1 MSLLDNYDSL
11 SAKLDIEIAFKKV
24 LEQYL
29 TPIIKEVGEKFVT
42 INARISDIDV
52 RISNLENNI
61 QNVITKGQSDY
72 EMDSLRNYIQGELNN
87 IREDMLYLSKSK

>member
-11 SAKLDIEIAFKKV
+11 SDKLDSEIAKKV

-29 TPIIKEVGEKFVT
+29 SPIIEEIVKKLM
-42 INARISDIDV
+42 NIDV
-52 RISNLENNI
+52 RIFNLENNI
-61 QNVITKGQSDY
+61 SNFVSKGEYDY

-87 IREDMLYLSKSK
+87 IRKDILCLSKSK